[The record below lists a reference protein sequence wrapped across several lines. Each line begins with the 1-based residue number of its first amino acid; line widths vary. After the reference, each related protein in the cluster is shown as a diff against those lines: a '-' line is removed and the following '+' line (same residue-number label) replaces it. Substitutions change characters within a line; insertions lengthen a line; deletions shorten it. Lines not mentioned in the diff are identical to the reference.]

1 MDALLHG
8 HCHHK
13 AIIRGAE
20 PERKLLEQMQLKVR
34 VLTDGCCG
42 MAGGFGFEAD
52 KYDISVKIG
61 EHALLPAVRNAR
73 PTELIVADGFS
84 CREQISQLTDRRALH
99 TAEVLQLALHQE
111 LQTCRRRCAR
121 GEVGPGTRA
130 RSAPL
135 EGGSPGNIG
144 CARRRRHRSTPN
156 HSKHPRIA
164 SFSLTEVARK
174 GYLCVNNLLPRHMQQ
189 CDR

>member
-1 MDALLHG
+1 MDAVLHG

-42 MAGGFGFEAD
+42 MAGAFGFEAD

-111 LQTCRRRCAR
+111 SCRRRCAR

-130 RSAPL
+130 RSAQL
-135 EGGSPGNIG
+135 QGGSPGNIG
-144 CARRRRHRSTPN
+144 CARRRRNRSSPN
-156 HSKHPRIA
+156 HSKPPPRVA
-164 SFSLTEVARK
+164 NCSNLSSSCFHSQGPGSRSL
-174 GYLCVNNLLPRHMQQ
+174 GW
-189 CDR
+189 